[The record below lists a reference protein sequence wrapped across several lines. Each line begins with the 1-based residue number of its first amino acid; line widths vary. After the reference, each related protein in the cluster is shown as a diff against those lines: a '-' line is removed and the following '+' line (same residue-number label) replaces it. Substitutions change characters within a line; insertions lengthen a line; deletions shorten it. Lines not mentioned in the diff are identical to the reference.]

1 MDLPS
6 PRPLARRGRPPD
18 PTLGP
23 RLLDAAR
30 RVLVDGGLPGLNV
43 DRLARAAGAGKSA
56 VRRRWPD
63 LLDLAAEVVLSAGL
77 VDPTADLVDLAD
89 GWSMPLGLPEQAAAT
104 LLGADRHHPVLRAA
118 FVRAVDEPLVEL
130 AGALVPGVGHSHVAR
145 AALVARVLRA
155 QVVGR
160 LASGP
165 VPPEIAARVV
175 RDVVG
180 PLLRLPPG

>member
-6 PRPLARRGRPPD
+6 SRPVARRGRPPD

-30 RVLVDGGLPGLNV
+30 QVLVDGGLPGLNV
-43 DRLARAAGAGKSA
+43 DRLARAAGTGKSA

-63 LLDLAAEVVLSAGL
+63 VLELAAEVVLGAGL
-77 VDPTADLVDLAD
+77 VRPTAGLGDLAD

-104 LLGADRHHPVLRAA
+104 LLGADRYHPVLRTA
-118 FVRAVDEPLVEL
+118 FLRAVDEPLVEL
-130 AGALVPGVGHSHVAR
+130 AGGLVLGAGHSRTTR
-145 AALVARVLRA
+145 AALLARVLRA
-155 QVVGR
+155 QVIGR

-165 VPPEIAARVV
+165 VPPEMAVQV
-175 RDVVG
+175 LRDVVG
-180 PLLRLPPG
+180 PLVRPPAG